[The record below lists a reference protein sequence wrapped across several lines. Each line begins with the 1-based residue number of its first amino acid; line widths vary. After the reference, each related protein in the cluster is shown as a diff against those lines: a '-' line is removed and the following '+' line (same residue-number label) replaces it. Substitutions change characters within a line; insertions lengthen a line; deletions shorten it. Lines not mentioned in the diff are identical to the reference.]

1 MVNVVRRKM
10 YVKMSLKVAKVAEL
24 LKSDKIADDV

>member
-1 MVNVVRRKM
+1 MVNVVRHKM
-10 YVKMSLKVAKVAEL
+10 YVKVSLKVAKVAEL